1 VRGTNVAGATF
12 FHETE
17 RQRQGRPAMTH
28 ITFVPSILSAL
39 TFIATITAARA
50 NTADPQMAFNN
61 ACRTCHS
68 MKEGDNRLGPSLAG
82 VVGRKAGSLPGFR
95 YSSSMQSSGVTWD
108 EATLDKFIANPDEV
122 VHGNSMKPFTGI
134 ADAGQRKDIIGFLKS
149 ISGK

>member
-1 VRGTNVAGATF
+1 
-12 FHETE
+12 
-17 RQRQGRPAMTH
+17 MTR
-28 ITFVPSILSAL
+28 IAFAPFVSSAL
-39 TFIATITAARA
+39 AFIAAVAAARA
-50 NTADPQMAFNN
+50 DTADPQMVFNN

-82 VVGRKAGSLPGFR
+82 VVGRKAGTLPGYQ

-122 VHGNSMKPFTGI
+122 VGGNKMKPFTGI
-134 ADAGQRKDIIGFLKS
+134 ADAGQRKEIIGFLKS